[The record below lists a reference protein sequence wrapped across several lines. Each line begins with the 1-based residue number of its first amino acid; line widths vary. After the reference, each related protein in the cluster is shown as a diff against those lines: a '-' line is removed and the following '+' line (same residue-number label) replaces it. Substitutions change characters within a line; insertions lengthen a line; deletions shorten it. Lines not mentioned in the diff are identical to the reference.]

1 MKSWKLTLGVGAAC
15 AVCCAVPL
23 LGGAAFVS
31 FVAALWACADEL
43 LLPVALLAFT
53 LSVLWLWRRRRA
65 TRLAACECAS
75 ACAAGGDHACR

>member
-1 MKSWKLTLGVGAAC
+1 MKSWKLILGVGAAC

-43 LLPVALLAFT
+43 LPVALLALT